1 MRDNIVQVSIW
12 GKNVGLLSWDD
23 KRGCSSFQFDRDFIN
38 NGLDIAPL
46 VAPLSSAIVQR
57 GFPISGNKEKPYYG
71 LPEFIADSLPD
82 HWGNVVFQKW
92 FEANNLHTRQINA
105 VDRLSFIGKRA
116 MGAFEFQP
124 AHIKED
130 ASIDIKLS
138 SLYELANRIFNDRQN
153 VSIDVNNGLIIED
166 LYKVGTSAGGQRPK
180 AIIAIDETTGIIR
193 SGQADLPQSF
203 KHYILKFDT
212 SKPDEFPFT
221 KIEMAYYLMARDC
234 GIDMMPSKLVEIE
247 GTQNFLTQRFD
258 RVDGIRIHTQTMA
271 AMSSFA
277 DTYED
282 LFVIGR
288 KINLTAE
295 EQTQQYRRMVFNI
308 LAGNVDDHTKN
319 FSFLMY
325 PNGEWHISPAYDLI
339 FSIDPDSRFFRNHE
353 LSVRGKRNNITRKDL
368 IDFAKA
374 QDIKNPANIIEQT
387 IEVVKKFNDYAEQVG
402 ISEYWISRIQDIL
415 SDNQVL
421 KNTD

>member
-57 GFPISGNKEKPYYG
+57 GFPFSGNKEKPYYG

-82 HWGNVVFQKW
+82 HCRNVVFQKW
-92 FEANNLHTRQINA
+92 LEANNLHTRQINI

-130 ASIDIKLS
+130 ASIDIELS

-153 VSIDVNNGLIIED
+153 VSIDINNGLIIED

-193 SGQADLPQSF
+193 SGQADLPQNF

-212 SKPDEFPFT
+212 SKPDDFPFT

-339 FSIDPDSRFFRNHE
+339 FSIDPDSRLFRNHE

>member
-23 KRGCSSFQFDRDFIN
+23 KRGCSSFQFDRVFIN

-46 VAPLSSAIVQR
+46 VAPLSSAVVQR

-92 FEANNLHTRQINA
+92 LEANKLHTRQINA

-153 VSIDVNNGLIIED
+153 VSIDISNGLIIED

-193 SGQADLPQSF
+193 SGQADLPQNF

-212 SKPDEFPFT
+212 GKPDDFPFT

-258 RVDGIRIHTQTMA
+258 RIDGIRIHTQTMA

-339 FSIDPDSRFFRNHE
+339 FSIDPDSRFFSNHE

-402 ISEYWISRIQDIL
+402 VSEYWISRIQDIL

>member
-46 VAPLSSAIVQR
+46 VAPLSSAVVQR

-92 FEANNLHTRQINA
+92 LEANKLHTRQINA

-153 VSIDVNNGLIIED
+153 VSIDISNGLIIED

-193 SGQADLPQSF
+193 SGQADLPQNF

-212 SKPDEFPFT
+212 GKPDDFPFT

-258 RVDGIRIHTQTMA
+258 RIDGIRIHTQTMA

>member
-57 GFPISGNKEKPYYG
+57 GFPFSGNKEKPYYG

-92 FEANNLHTRQINA
+92 LEANNLHTRQINV

-130 ASIDIKLS
+130 ASIDIELS

-153 VSIDVNNGLIIED
+153 VSIDINNGLIIED

-193 SGQADLPQSF
+193 SGQADLPQNF

-212 SKPDEFPFT
+212 SKPDDSPFT